1 MTEPFLD
8 QVGSLIPEAEWTAFV
23 ESLEHLQIDSE
34 RNEEQILQ
42 KLEELLIEAVKKRI
56 LEDGKLGVLF
66 SGGIDSTLIAFILKK
81 LDIEFVC
88 ISVGFHDGE
97 AKIPEDIVESKRIA
111 NELGFEQERIMLNLD
126 EMERVFKK
134 TAQILKESGEELVTV
149 VNLGVGAVEVAAIEH
164 GKKHGITHFLGGL
177 GSEEIFAGYDRH
189 EKALEQG
196 GNDALHNECL
206 AGLKKMYQRDLRR
219 DTLIPQALGVTAAT
233 PFLDTALVRFALSI
247 PPELKI
253 NSEKTFTGK
262 LQGDVDGEKRYK
274 KLILRQTAE
283 KMGLPRDIAF
293 RPKRAAQYGS
303 RTNNALTALRKTSWL
318 QR

>member
-164 GKKHGITHFLGGL
+164 GKETWYYAF
-177 GSEEIFAGYDRH
+177 SW
-189 EKALEQG
+189 
-196 GNDALHNECL
+196 
-206 AGLKKMYQRDLRR
+206 
-219 DTLIPQALGVTAAT
+219 
-233 PFLDTALVRFALSI
+233 RFG
-247 PPELKI
+247 
-253 NSEKTFTGK
+253 F
-262 LQGDVDGEKRYK
+262 
-274 KLILRQTAE
+274 
-283 KMGLPRDIAF
+283 
-293 RPKRAAQYGS
+293 
-303 RTNNALTALRKTSWL
+303 
-318 QR
+318 